1 MTHDEKDR
9 EAPNAIQGA
18 HMPAR
23 RDRRGGGWRV
33 KQGDGHER
41 FQQGALMPNL
51 SAHCEGG

>member
-23 RDRRGGGWRV
+23 RDRRGGGGRV

-41 FQQGALMPNL
+41 FQQGALMPDL